1 MKKYLLSLI
10 LMVPLSVFVVAQDSE
25 SEDVEEVVVTGIKS
39 SLKDAIEIKRNNV
52 GVVDALTAEDLGKFP
67 DGNLAEALS
76 RLVGISTDRS
86 NDEGTKVSVRG
97 LGPEFNLVTLNGRTM
112 PTVPVSYTHLT
123 LPTKA

>member
-52 GVVDALTAEDLGKFP
+52 YSANRMGLPRKF
-67 DGNLAEALS
+67 S
-76 RLVGISTDRS
+76 
-86 NDEGTKVSVRG
+86 
-97 LGPEFNLVTLNGRTM
+97 
-112 PTVPVSYTHLT
+112 
-123 LPTKA
+123 

>member
-76 RLVGISTDRS
+76 
-86 NDEGTKVSVRG
+86 
-97 LGPEFNLVTLNGRTM
+97 
-112 PTVPVSYTHLT
+112 
-123 LPTKA
+123 